1 MIVLWEK
8 RDDYWMSTISPGFY
22 RDLIYRGNL
31 EIGSKRGHGS
41 KRGRSKRGQVFILA
55 IEADSSLSRN
65 KDTICISNKYGLSWV
80 AS

>member
-1 MIVLWEK
+1 MNIAIKLRLMAKEEAK
-8 RDDYWMSTISPGFY
+8 G
-22 RDLIYRGNL
+22 
-31 EIGSKRGHGS
+31 
-41 KRGRSKRGQVFILA
+41 GQVFILA